1 MCIKPFFSGATNPI
15 SPPTSENRFTEVRFS
30 LRVGGLLKILTST
43 DGSSFFYRQVSTDI
57 TDLDAWLPDGGF
69 NFVRYNA
76 SNSPEGGGLA
86 LIYKYNDSNKLQIFI
101 SMGSYNGKVGNIY
114 YRAWHD
120 SNGFSKWKKV
130 TSTDF
135 NIG

>member
-1 MCIKPFFSGATNPI
+1 M
-15 SPPTSENRFTEVRFS
+15 
-30 LRVGGLLKILTST
+30 GGLLKILTST
-43 DGSSFFYRQVSTDI
+43 DGSSFFYRRESTDI

-101 SMGSYNGKVGNIY
+101 SMGSYKGTVGNIY
-114 YRAWHD
+114 YRVWHD
-120 SNGFSKWKKV
+120 SHGFSKWKKV

-135 NIG
+135 NIGWYF

>member
-1 MCIKPFFSGATNPI
+1 M
-15 SPPTSENRFTEVRFS
+15 
-30 LRVGGLLKILTST
+30 GGLLKILTST

-76 SNSPEGGGLA
+76 STSPEGGGLA
-86 LIYKYNDSNKLQIFI
+86 LIYKYNNSNKLQIFI
-101 SMGSYNGKVGNIY
+101 SMGGYSGRVGNIY

-120 SNGFSKWKKV
+120 SNGFSKLKKV

-135 NIG
+135 NIE